1 VRVTDYKCFRTDA
14 LRSVIIISTE
24 KVHSHFD
31 FFLGLGL
38 LDSGGSG
45 TTGGSSSRGTSGG
58 TGSGGLLEGLSL
70 GEAIIGAERDSSQV
84 FESAHYEVGDS

>member
-1 VRVTDYKCFRTDA
+1 MRVTDYKCFRTDA

-31 FFLGLGL
+31 FFLGLF
-38 LDSGGSG
+38 LDSGSSG
-45 TTGGSSSRGTSGG
+45 TTGGSTSGRGTSSG